1 MGTPGSA
8 PQLPAVEPTA
18 HEVRERCRR
27 VALACSAG
35 AALLGVCGLL
45 GYLPGLGLLGAIR
58 PHYIPM
64 APATALCFLTTGFVV
79 GGVAKEKWQSG
90 FRLAAPALMAAAVAA
105 FGLLRVVRY
114 LTGSSASLE
123 NALLPDLVLSVFRD
137 ATERKLH
144 EAVREHLIR
153 ELERQNAELERFTYT
168 VSHDLKAPLITIRG
182 FAGAL
187 EEDIAD
193 GDVDGVAADVAHIS
207 QAAAKMQHLL
217 DDLLELSRLGQMVGP
232 PEAVS
237 LTELVQEAVELVS
250 GRISAGG
257 VRLEIAT
264 DLPTVP
270 GDRARLLEVFENLL
284 DNAAKF
290 MGGQPEPRIEVGVR
304 QQGGESVLYV
314 RDNGIGIEPRHQGR
328 VFGLFDKL
336 EKTAEGTGVGLA
348 IVKRLIELHNGRIW
362 IESDGK
368 GGGSAFCFTLPG
380 VTALE
385 PD

>member
-1 MGTPGSA
+1 
-8 PQLPAVEPTA
+8 
-18 HEVRERCRR
+18 
-27 VALACSAG
+27 
-35 AALLGVCGLL
+35 
-45 GYLPGLGLLGAIR
+45 
-58 PHYIPM
+58 
-64 APATALCFLTTGFVV
+64 
-79 GGVAKEKWQSG
+79 
-90 FRLAAPALMAAAVAA
+90 
-105 FGLLRVVRY
+105 
-114 LTGSSASLE
+114 
-123 NALLPDLVLSVFRD
+123 
-137 ATERKLH
+137 
-144 EAVREHLIR
+144 
-153 ELERQNAELERFTYT
+153 
-168 VSHDLKAPLITIRG
+168 
-182 FAGAL
+182 
-187 EEDIAD
+187 
-193 GDVDGVAADVAHIS
+193 
-207 QAAAKMQHLL
+207 L